1 MAKKQVKK
9 NQDIEIWLRTYLFDK
24 VKILNPNVT
33 SQNFKGYSL
42 IVARNSFV
50 AIMNENGVV
59 IKRFPKYLLLA
70 YNEYRVPT
78 DEEIHICYEYWRKK
92 EGKNNKKYS
101 DDNSFSRWDITSPNV
116 EIPIEVPIIN
126 SSGGLS
132 WESYFIDDSRRTITQ
147 DEIDTINV
155 CLREMAD
162 RHGNIEPTELSTSS
176 D

>member
-1 MAKKQVKK
+1 MAKKRVKK
-9 NQDIEIWLRTYLFDK
+9 NHDIEIWLRTYLFDK

-33 SQNFKGYSL
+33 SQNFKGCSL
-42 IVARNSFV
+42 TVARNSFV

-92 EGKNNKKYS
+92 GGKNNKKYS
-101 DDNSFSRWDITSPNV
+101 EPNV
-116 EIPIEVPIIN
+116 EIPNERISEAPIIN

-132 WESYFIDDSRRTITQ
+132 LESYFIDDIHRVISSQT
-147 DEIDTINV
+147 NV
-155 CLREMAD
+155 YLREIREMVD
-162 RHGNIEPTELSTSS
+162 RHENIEPTELLTSS

>member
-101 DDNSFSRWDITSPNV
+101 EYSRTRRVSDDNSFSRWDITSP
-116 EIPIEVPIIN
+116 
-126 SSGGLS
+126 L
-132 WESYFIDDSRRTITQ
+132 ESYFIYDSRRTIIQ